1 MGIDRQPMNAN
12 ELLASGTSGNEID
25 GRPWLLD
32 CREVSRLLGIGR
44 TKAYQMMRR
53 TEVPVVHI
61 GRSVRVPRGA
71 LSTWIS
77 AKLAMGPEDEI
88 REGLTRGPNGSV
100 SRLLDMTHE
109 VQAST
114 TPGADEDDAP
124 WLLDSRNVSR
134 LLGIGRSKAFQMML
148 RAELPVVR
156 IGRCVRVPR
165 SALAIWIS
173 NHLAIRPEDE
183 LLPPLQRKRPPTPRK
198 AGGSRKRA
206 NGEGSLSRRPNG
218 TWAAAI
224 SLPRGRRE
232 TFYSKTRD
240 EARRK
245 LVRAVR
251 ARDTGMLATS
261 QRSTVGD
268 FLDYWLAQ
276 VVRPNVRQWTY
287 AGYEVHVRL
296 HLKPALGH
304 LRLDKLTPI
313 HVQQFLNQK
322 IADGM
327 KPRSVRYIRGTL
339 RTALSKAVKWD
350 LISRNVAAL
359 VRGPR
364 VERYDIRPLTPDEAR
379 SFLGAMK
386 GDRLEALYAIALT
399 MGLRQGEVLGLRWQD
414 IDLETADLR
423 VTKQLQR
430 VDGKLQL
437 VAPKTARSRRMLAVP
452 ASTVRSLR
460 EHRDRQLQEKAEVGK
475 RWVETGLVFTN
486 AQGNPLDASLL
497 SKQFHQH
504 LERAGLAQRRFHDL
518 RHSCATLLLV
528 QGVAPRVVMEVLGH
542 SQIAMTMN
550 TYSHVIPELQW
561 QAARRMDA
569 LLREVDHSSLD

>member
-1 MGIDRQPMNAN
+1 VGIGREPINAN
-12 ELLASGTSGNEID
+12 ELLASGANGNEID

-32 CREVSRLLGIGR
+32 CDEVSRLLGIGR

-53 TEVPVVHI
+53 TEVPVVRI

-71 LSTWIS
+71 LLSWIS
-77 AKLAMGPEDEI
+77 AKLAPGPGDEI
-88 REGLTRGPNGSV
+88 REGLSRGRTGSD
-100 SRLLDMTHE
+100 SRLLDMASE

-114 TPGADEDDAP
+114 ATGANADDAP

-165 SALAIWIS
+165 SALAVWVS
-173 NHLAIRPEDE
+173 RQLAIRPEDE
-183 LLPPLQRKRPPTPRK
+183 LPPPPQRKRPPTQRQ
-198 AGGSRKRA
+198 ARGSLKRA

-218 TWAAAI
+218 TWAATI
-224 SLPRGRRE
+224 SLPKGRRE
-232 TFYSKTRD
+232 VFYSKTRD
-240 EARRK
+240 DARRK

-251 ARDTGMLATS
+251 ARDSGMMAAS
-261 QRSTVGD
+261 NRSTVGD
-268 FLDYWLAQ
+268 FLDYWLAE
-276 VVRPNVRQWTY
+276 VVRPNVRPWTY

-304 LRLDKLTPI
+304 LRLDKLMPI

-339 RTALSKAVKWD
+339 RTALAKAVKWD
-350 LISRNVAAL
+350 LLSRNVAAL
-359 VRGPR
+359 VHGPR
-364 VERYDIRPLTPDEAR
+364 VERYEIRPLTPDEAR
-379 SFLGAMK
+379 VFLSSIK
-386 GDRLEALYAIALT
+386 GDRLEALYSIALT
-399 MGLRQGEVLGLRWQD
+399 MGLRQGEILGLRWQD
-414 IDLETADLR
+414 IDLEVADLR
-423 VTKQLQR
+423 VSKQLQR

-437 VAPKTARSRRMLAVP
+437 VAPKTARSRRTLAVP
-452 ASTVRSLR
+452 ASIVSSLR
-460 EHRDRQLQEKAEVGK
+460 EHRDRQEQEKTEEGN

-486 AQGNPLDASLL
+486 AQGNPIDASLV

-561 QAARRMDA
+561 EAARRMDA
-569 LLREVDHSSLD
+569 LLKETAP